1 MDRRKNKPAQNV
13 TQELVQFTEQGR
25 LELKKTTV
33 SLKQHISGESE
44 AESNSTA

>member
-13 TQELVQFTEQGR
+13 TQKLVQFTEQEK

-33 SLKQHISGESE
+33 SLKQHILGGSE
-44 AESNSTA
+44 AASNSTG